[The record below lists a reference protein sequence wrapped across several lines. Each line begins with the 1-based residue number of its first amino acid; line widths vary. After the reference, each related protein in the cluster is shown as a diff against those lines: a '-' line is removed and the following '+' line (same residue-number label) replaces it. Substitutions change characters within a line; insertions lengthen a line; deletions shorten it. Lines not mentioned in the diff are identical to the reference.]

1 MKKIVMMTFVILV
14 AVNIIVL
21 PCFAADTIY
30 YGCYQKTIGVL
41 RVVKKDTQCYANE
54 TRIQWNQVGPQGPA
68 GPAGAQG
75 PQGIQGPPGP
85 KGDKGDTGA
94 TGSTGAAGATGAQGP
109 QGLQGIQGPP
119 GPISCN
125 PGDMLLCYSGQI
137 GALNVGICKAG
148 IRTCNATG
156 TAFGPCI
163 GEVIPTSEVC
173 LDMLDNDCDGQV
185 DENCSIT
192 STTTTTSNTY
202 ILKNDGMVDMSSIN
216 FMGGFV
222 PGEGAAVTLGPVPQ
236 AATLMNIK
244 FMFGP
249 NSNTETLWLGI
260 YDSANLATVFYSGD
274 FQFTGSDSAMAMI
287 DLSSENIT
295 ILAGTNIRVAL
306 FFQHSGP
313 PSIASDSDG
322 TITAGKNWIYSDAK
336 WLNSELF
343 GLQGDWIIRAELQ
356 NQ

>member
-1 MKKIVMMTFVILV
+1 
-14 AVNIIVL
+14 
-21 PCFAADTIY
+21 
-30 YGCYQKTIGVL
+30 
-41 RVVKKDTQCYANE
+41 
-54 TRIQWNQVGPQGPA
+54 
-68 GPAGAQG
+68 
-75 PQGIQGPPGP
+75 
-85 KGDKGDTGA
+85 
-94 TGSTGAAGATGAQGP
+94 
-109 QGLQGIQGPP
+109 
-119 GPISCN
+119 
-125 PGDMLLCYSGQI
+125 
-137 GALNVGICKAG
+137 
-148 IRTCNATG
+148 
-156 TAFGPCI
+156 
-163 GEVIPTSEVC
+163 
-173 LDMLDNDCDGQV
+173 MLDNDCDGQV

-192 STTTTTSNTY
+192 STTTTTSITY
-202 ILKNDGMVDMSSIN
+202 ILKNDGMVDMSSIS

-222 PGEGAAVTLGPVPQ
+222 TGEGAAVTLGPVPQ